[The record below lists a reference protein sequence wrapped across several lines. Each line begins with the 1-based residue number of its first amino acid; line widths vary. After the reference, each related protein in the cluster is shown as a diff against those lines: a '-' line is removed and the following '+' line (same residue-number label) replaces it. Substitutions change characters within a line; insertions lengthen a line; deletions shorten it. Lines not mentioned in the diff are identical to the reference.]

1 MSGATAPQHAPMR
14 MWLPSLLVAA
24 LGWGSSF
31 LFIKMG
37 LEAFT
42 PAQVG
47 FGRLLVGAAVL
58 VAMVAFSRRW
68 PHFTWKQVG
77 AIAVVG
83 VAMSGVPMVLI
94 PMAEQDI
101 TSILASLLNASTPL
115 WTALFV
121 ALLIPAERTTRAQF
135 LGLLVGAAGI
145 AVLVGAWDV
154 REFSLRGTVLML
166 TATAF
171 YGIGGTLS
179 RMLLTRVSSGAA
191 ALSMTQ
197 VGLSA
202 VMLAPVAVLSGAP
215 GEGAFSPTGPALWGV
230 LALGVIGTS
239 FAYVMFW
246 KVVKLAGATT
256 ATSVTF
262 LVPVVAT
269 ILGIAV
275 LNESLQ
281 WYEPIGALVVF
292 VGVWLAG
299 RSRPKPPPPPA
310 ATPPGAPSVDVA

>member
-1 MSGATAPQHAPMR
+1 MSGATAPEHAPMR

-83 VAMSGVPMVLI
+83 VAG
-94 PMAEQDI
+94 
-101 TSILASLLNASTPL
+101 
-115 WTALFV
+115 
-121 ALLIPAERTTRAQF
+121 
-135 LGLLVGAAGI
+135 
-145 AVLVGAWDV
+145 
-154 REFSLRGTVLML
+154 
-166 TATAF
+166 
-171 YGIGGTLS
+171 
-179 RMLLTRVSSGAA
+179 
-191 ALSMTQ
+191 
-197 VGLSA
+197 
-202 VMLAPVAVLSGAP
+202 
-215 GEGAFSPTGPALWGV
+215 
-230 LALGVIGTS
+230 
-239 FAYVMFW
+239 
-246 KVVKLAGATT
+246 
-256 ATSVTF
+256 
-262 LVPVVAT
+262 
-269 ILGIAV
+269 

-310 ATPPGAPSVDVA
+310 ATPPGAPSVD

>member
-1 MSGATAPQHAPMR
+1 MSGSGSTQHAPMR
-14 MWLPSLLVAA
+14 AWLPSLMVTA

-31 LFIKMG
+31 LFIKIA
-37 LEAFT
+37 LESFT
-42 PAQVG
+42 PAQIG
-47 FGRLLVGAAVL
+47 FGRLWVGGLVLLAI
-58 VAMVAFSRRW
+58 VAFSRRW
-68 PHFTWKQVG
+68 PRLTWKQVG

-83 VAMSGVPMVLI
+83 VAMSGAPMVLI

-121 ALLIPAERTTRAQF
+121 ALLIPAERTTRVQ
-135 LGLLVGAAGI
+135 LIGLLVGAAGI

-154 REFSLRGTVLML
+154 REFSLRGTLLML
-166 TATAF
+166 TATAC

-179 RMLLTRVSSGAA
+179 RMLLARVSTGPA

-197 VGLSA
+197 VCLSA
-202 VMLAPVAVLSGAP
+202 VLLAPVAALSGSP
-215 GEGAFSPTGPALWGV
+215 SEGAFSLSGSALWAL

-239 FAYVMFW
+239 FAYIMFW

-262 LVPVVAT
+262 LVPIVAT
-269 ILGIAV
+269 VLGIAV
-275 LNESLQ
+275 LGESLQ

-299 RSRPKPPPPPA
+299 RSRSTRPPPTA